1 MRIVSFLPS
10 ATEILFGL
18 GLGDQVLAVSHE
30 CDWPPEARSKPVAV
44 HAAFRSAGL
53 SAAEIDRIVSG
64 RMAQGLPIYEIDQ
77 QVLQQTNPDL
87 IVTQELCDVCA
98 IGLRDVMK
106 AIRDLPSTPRVLSLD
121 PRNLTDVLDTILQ
134 VGEATAALQ
143 RATAWRE
150 ALSRRVE
157 AVRRQAQQASAAPR
171 VACLEW
177 LDPPMASGHWVP
189 EMVRIAGGHEALGR
203 EGEPS
208 VKVPWERVL
217 ESHPDVL
224 LLMPC
229 GYDVP
234 ASARQVE
241 LLRRL
246 PGWSD
251 IPAVRSGRV
260 YACNGSA
267 IFSRSGPRLVE
278 GVELLAQIF
287 HPELFGSELNPDL
300 TVRVHAAELAGRR

>member
-44 HAAFRSAGL
+44 RAAFRSADL

-77 QVLQQTNPDL
+77 QVLQQASPDL

-106 AIRDLPSTPRVLSLD
+106 AIYGLPSKPSVLSLD

-134 VGEATAALQ
+134 VGEATGTRQ
-143 RATAWRE
+143 RAQSWRE

-157 AVRRQAQQASAAPR
+157 AVRSQAQQASAAPR
-171 VACLEW
+171 VVCLEW

-189 EMVRIAGGHEALGR
+189 EMVRTAGGHEALGR

-217 ESHPDVL
+217 EAHPDVL

-234 ASARQVE
+234 ATARQVE

-260 YACNGSA
+260 YACNGNA
-267 IFSRSGPRLVE
+267 IFSRSGPRLVD
-278 GVELLAQIF
+278 GVELLAQIL
-287 HPELFGSELNPDL
+287 HPDLFGSKLDSTL
-300 TVRVHAAELAGRR
+300 AARLDAGVLAGRP